1 MRVIRTHIHIFE
13 DAREDPYELIH
24 WKFPSSVRVLACL
37 LCGTLHFPQ
46 LRVNGWLQHFIRWW
60 SSMLGSWASL
70 RFLMS
75 SWWPTW
81 LPFLPFTLILSEM
94 VTEANIIKLKV
105 KLLKLRVTKNNDSVY
120 LHFNVTLLRES
131 GAILMLIVTNDTN
144 YSSSVYDHR

>member
-1 MRVIRTHIHIFE
+1 
-13 DAREDPYELIH
+13 
-24 WKFPSSVRVLACL
+24 
-37 LCGTLHFPQ
+37 
-46 LRVNGWLQHFIRWW
+46 
-60 SSMLGSWASL
+60 MLGSWASL